1 MTFAVALVPRAEPAR
16 TMQWASP
23 LLAIVLTLLAG
34 ALLFALMG
42 QDPLQGLKVFL
53 WDPLATRRGWSEL
66 GLKATPLILCAVG
79 LAVCFRANVW
89 NIGAEGQL
97 IAGAIAGGGIA
108 LLATRDSSGAFV
120 ARGPRRG
127 RAGRRRVGGDH
138 RVAARPLSTPTRSS
152 SA

>member
-1 MTFAVALVPRAEPAR
+1 M
-16 TMQWASP
+16 MWASP
-23 LLAIVLTLLAG
+23 LLAIMLTLAAG
-34 ALLFALMG
+34 ALLFASMG
-42 QDPLQGLKVFL
+42 QDPLQGLRVFL
-53 WDPLATRRGWSEL
+53 WDPLSTRRGWSEL

-108 LLATRDSSGAFV
+108 LLATRRQHARTGACD
-120 ARGPRRG
+120 PRWRPRSAVQPG
-127 RAGRRRVGGDH
+127 
-138 RVAARPLSTPTRSS
+138 RPLPRGCATASMRTRSW